1 MRHEAT
7 RTARDEAVR
16 ISGDAPPG
24 GPPGLRARLD
34 PANRVIQDL
43 LADAVR
49 WGAMGFEFAGL
60 VTIVLVSVVATARFL
75 RQVAASDWS
84 GLLSAYRANIG
95 RGVLL
100 GLELLV
106 AADIL
111 RTVAAPSTFGSLGLL
126 AAIVFIRTFLS
137 ISLGVEI
144 EGAWPWR
151 RRELEDASA
160 AAHASLPQTAPPRRI
175 PAQDRAGMDVDPRRD
190 GGADDEG
197 RV

>member
-1 MRHEAT
+1 M
-7 RTARDEAVR
+7 
-16 ISGDAPPG
+16 
-24 GPPGLRARLD
+24 
-34 PANRVIQDL
+34 IQDL

-84 GLLSAYRANIG
+84 APLSAYRANIG

-175 PAQDRAGMDVDPRRD
+175 PAQDRAGWTLILGKMAGPTMRAGSESGFD
-190 GGADDEG
+190 GSENCGCDSL
-197 RV
+197 RKMLCYVR